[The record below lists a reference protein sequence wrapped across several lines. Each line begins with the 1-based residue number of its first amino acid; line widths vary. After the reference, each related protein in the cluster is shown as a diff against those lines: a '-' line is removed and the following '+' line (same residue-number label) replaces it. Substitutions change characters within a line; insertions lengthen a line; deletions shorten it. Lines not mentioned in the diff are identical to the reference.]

1 MGAHRPAPNPF
12 RGAHRGAD
20 AGGYARDAV
29 AEIERLAAAG
39 TPVGAFIAEAVFGN
53 AGGMTLP
60 DGYLDAVYRAVRAP
74 AGWRSPTRCRSA
86 TGGSGEWFWGFEQ
99 QGVVPDVIAVAKAM
113 GNGHP
118 LGAVI
123 TTRQIAERY
132 RAGGYFFSSAGG
144 SPVSSVVGLTVLDII
159 RDERLQENARETGG
173 YLKARLVELA
183 QRHPILGAVHGSGF
197 YLGVELVRD
206 RDTLEPATA
215 ETARDLRAPARAGRD
230 RPAHRRPPEHPEDQA
245 ADVLHPRERRRARGR
260 AGPGSDDRLVTLVRT
275 GVLGSIA
282 SSCTHV
288 HDEGVAP

>member
-1 MGAHRPAPNPF
+1 MPSRPRSPTTRAALESRPAWVHTVPAPNPF

-20 AGGYARDAV
+20 AGGYATMPPPKSSGSP
-29 AEIERLAAAG
+29 AAG

-53 AGGMTLP
+53 AGGLTLP
-60 DGYLDAVYRAVRAP
+60 DGYLDAVYRAVRAH
-74 AGWRSPTRCRSA
+74 
-86 TGGSGEWFWGFEQ
+86 GGLAIADEVQVGYGRLGEWFWGFEQ

-159 RDERLQENARETGG
+159 RDEQLQQNARETGG

-183 QRHPILGAVHGSGF
+183 PAASDPRRRARFGVLPRTRVRTRSRHVG
-197 YLGVELVRD
+197 
-206 RDTLEPATA
+206 
-215 ETARDLRAPARAGRD
+215 ARDGRDGRDLLAPARAGCD

-245 ADVLHPRERRRARGR
+245 ADVLHPRERRRARG
-260 AGPGSDDRLVTLVRT
+260 PPWT
-275 GVLGSIA
+275 GF
-282 SSCTHV
+282 
-288 HDEGVAP
+288 